1 MKKLGII
8 IFIAALCLG
17 VIVSSLFSLG
27 GSSSRIFDFS
37 FKFDGVHGSGEIASD
52 VRDLKGFRSIDVGGV
67 FHVEITA
74 QQEFGVEVEADDNLL
89 PLITTRVVDG
99 TLRIETEQ
107 RLKPTSAIR
116 IRISAP
122 DIERLDVSG
131 AAKLTLTDL
140 NNSGLI
146 VDSSGAS
153 KITLSGETSE
163 LAIDISGATKVDADG
178 LAAQTAS
185 VTASGASHASVNVS
199 GDLIADASGASNIQY
214 AGEPGNVKE
223 KSSGASRVSP
233 K

>member
-27 GSSSRIFDFS
+27 RTSAKLFDLS
-37 FKFDGVHGSGEIASD
+37 LNLDGTEGSGEMASD
-52 VRDLKGFRSIDVGGV
+52 VRDLKGFKSIYVGGV
-67 FHVEITA
+67 FQVEITA
-74 QQEFGVEVEADDNLL
+74 QQDFTFEVEADDNLL
-89 PLITTRVVDG
+89 PLITTKVVDG
-99 TLRIETEQ
+99 TLRIETEK
-107 RLKPTSAIR
+107 RLKPSGPIR

-131 AAKLTLTDL
+131 VAKLTLNDL
-140 NNSGLI
+140 NNSRLT

-178 LAAQTAS
+178 LSAETAS
-185 VTASGASHASVNVS
+185 VNASGASHASVNVS
-199 GDLIADASGASNIQY
+199 EDLFAYASGASKIQY
-214 AGEPGNVKE
+214 AGEPRNVKE